1 MEALLL
7 VLKVFC
13 VAFGITAGIVAL
25 ICGIYLM
32 SCGVILFVEF
42 VDRKIRKEE

>member
-25 ICGIYLM
+25 ICGIYLL
-32 SCGVILFVEF
+32 SCGVILFIEF
-42 VDRKIRKEE
+42 VNRKAGRK

>member
-13 VAFGITAGIVAL
+13 VAFAITAGIVAL
-25 ICGIYLM
+25 ICGIYLL

>member
-25 ICGIYLM
+25 ICGIYLL
-32 SCGVILFVEF
+32 SCGVILFIEF
-42 VDRKIRKEE
+42 VDRKVGRK

>member
-25 ICGIYLM
+25 ICGIYLL
-32 SCGVILFVEF
+32 SCLVVVFVEF
-42 VDRKIRKEE
+42 VDRKVGRK

>member
-25 ICGIYLM
+25 ICGIYLLA
-32 SCGVILFVEF
+32 CLVAVFVEF
-42 VDRKIRKEE
+42 VDRKAGRK

>member
-1 MEALLL
+1 MKALLL

-25 ICGIYLM
+25 ICGIYLLA
-32 SCGVILFVEF
+32 CGVILFVEF
-42 VDRKIRKEE
+42 VDRKVRRK

>member
-25 ICGIYLM
+25 ICGIYLLA
-32 SCGVILFVEF
+32 CGVILSIEF
-42 VDRKIRKEE
+42 VDRKVGRK